1 MVRGI
6 WMAALL
12 VGSFA
17 SFAVAQEAETNFDGR
32 WKLDSMMLAGQE
44 VSKTLGAVVLEIR
57 GETYT
62 VTINGEVQDKGRL
75 VFDRKKTP
83 IHVDIVSDTPAAG
96 QVAGI
101 GKVENG
107 KAVFALRINQGGERP
122 ADFEPDAQD
131 STLMIAT
138 YSKE

>member
-12 VGSFA
+12 VGSVA
-17 SFAVAQEAETNFDGR
+17 SVAGAQEAETNFDGR
-32 WKLDSMMLAGQE
+32 WKLESMKLAGQE
-44 VSKTLGAVVLEIR
+44 VSKTLGVVVLEIR
-57 GETYT
+57 GETYS

-75 VFDRKKTP
+75 VFDREKTP

-101 GKVENG
+101 GKIENG
-107 KAVFALRINQGGERP
+107 KAIFALRINEGGERP
-122 ADFEPDAQD
+122 ANFEPNAQD
-131 STLMIAT
+131 TTLMIAT
-138 YSKE
+138 YAKE